1 MDNTE
6 GMAVLAGLGIFI
18 VIFLGFMLLITVVM
32 LVIYFIALWKLF
44 VKAGEEGW
52 KSLIPIYNTLVM
64 SKIAT
69 GNFKLGAASLCMSL
83 GYSFFMG
90 IANTLNMIATS
101 GNNSSLAA
109 LSIISLPM
117 SLLAI
122 VCSIAMAVIG
132 GYFSYIF
139 TESYGK
145 ETIWCVLSI
154 FFFPIIMLILAF
166 DKNTHYVGPK
176 NHIKWF
182 E

>member
-1 MDNTE
+1 MNTND
-6 GMAVLAGLGIFI
+6 GMAVLAGLGIFF
-18 VIFLGFMLLITVVM
+18 VILFGFILLVTVVM

-44 VKAGEEGW
+44 VKAGEDGW
-52 KSLIPIYNTLVM
+52 KAIIPIYNTLVM

-69 GNFKLGAASLCMSL
+69 GNFKLGIASLCSSL
-83 GYSFFMG
+83 AYSFFMG
-90 IANTLNMIATS
+90 IANTLNAIATS
-101 GNNSSLAA
+101 GDGSLAA
-109 LSIISLPM
+109 LSLISLPF
-117 SLLAI
+117 SLISI
-122 VCSIAMAVIG
+122 VCSIAMAVLA
-132 GYFSYIF
+132 GYFHYVF

>member
-1 MDNTE
+1 MNNSE
-6 GMAVLAGLGIFI
+6 GMAVLAGLGIFFA
-18 VIFLGFMLLITVVM
+18 IFLGFMLLITVVM

-44 VKAGEEGW
+44 VKAGEDGW
-52 KSLIPIYNTLVM
+52 KAIIPIYNTLVM

-69 GNFKLGAASLCMSL
+69 GNFKLGAASLIVSAVYL
-83 GYSFFMG
+83 FFMSIG
-90 IANTLNMIATS
+90 NTLNMIATS
-101 GNNSSLAA
+101 GNDSSLAV

-122 VCSIAMAVIG
+122 VCAIGMAVIG
-132 GYFSYIF
+132 GYFHYVF

-145 ETIWCVLSI
+145 ETVWCVLSI

-166 DKNTHYVGPK
+166 DKNTHYAGPK
-176 NHIKWF
+176 NHIKWL

>member
-6 GMAVLAGLGIFI
+6 GMAVLAGLGIFF

-44 VKAGEEGW
+44 VKAGEDGW
-52 KSLIPIYNTLVM
+52 KAIIPIYNTLVM

-69 GNFKLGAASLCMSL
+69 GNFKLGAASLCTSL
-83 GYSFFMG
+83 GYSFFMV

-101 GNNSSLAA
+101 GDGSLAV

-122 VCSIAMAVIG
+122 VCAIGMAVIG
-132 GYFSYIF
+132 GYFHYVF

-145 ETIWCVLSI
+145 ETVWCVLSI

-166 DKNTHYVGPK
+166 DKNTHYAGPK
-176 NHIKWF
+176 NHIKWL